1 MNVLKLL
8 LMRQRKA
15 GMGQERLMRALA
27 KLTRDGE
34 DGKAER
40 VDVQLARIRRGVWR
54 EVVGRELLLVKL
66 LRIAMEGLG
75 LRRDVVEGRVR
86 VVLLF
91 YDGRVSDA
99 VPVELDGGR
108 VKEILPIDAALLL
121 YDFPELVTPSV
132 EYQLVRPKTPGR
144 TLHVRVECAKEGPDE
159 VSALRDAIA
168 RRFVARIGVEAEV
181 EMLPRGALPRFDYK
195 AARVVSA

>member
-34 DGKAER
+34 DGKTER

-91 YDGRVSDA
+91 YDGRV
-99 VPVELDGGR
+99 VVVVER
-108 VKEILPIDAALLL
+108 VHGVAID
-121 YDFPELVTPSV
+121 T
-132 EYQLVRPKTPGR
+132 
-144 TLHVRVECAKEGPDE
+144 
-159 VSALRDAIA
+159 
-168 RRFVARIGVEAEV
+168 
-181 EMLPRGALPRFDYK
+181 M
-195 AARVVSA
+195 